1 MSSTI
6 KIVEDCIRADTVTRE
21 ALARGVVNYRA
32 LAQWLLR
39 THRLAATEA
48 SVIAALRRFKHGVG
62 DDHLAGAREVLRD
75 SYVNSRARRSSFTV
89 PNTTPIQERLP
100 RLLKSIDYSKGET
113 IRILSFD
120 GGFKIVLDESNFQDA
135 LQILGEKNVEDTKH
149 GLVELNVVMPPDCTD
164 TPGIYALIANA
175 LAARRINI
183 EEGWVSIRQEV
194 VFVKE
199 EDLLEAHDALSSLTS
214 QGDAVR
220 EENHRLVPARAPGS
234 RSSLPDVS
242 P

>member
-1 MSSTI
+1 MPSTI
-6 KIVEDCIRADTVTRE
+6 EILEDCIQADTVTRE

-32 LAQWLLR
+32 MAQWLLR
-39 THRLAATEA
+39 TYRLPATES
-48 SVIAALRRFKHGVG
+48 SVIAAMRRFKHGVG
-62 DDHLAGAREVLRD
+62 DDCLAGAREVLRD

-120 GGFKIVLDESNFQDA
+120 GGFKIILDESNFQNA

-164 TPGIYALIANA
+164 TPGIYALITNA

-199 EDLLEAHDALSSLTS
+199 EDLLEAHDALSSLTA
-214 QGDAVR
+214 QGNVAR
-220 EENHRLVPARAPGS
+220 EGNPPAFRAHVAGAGS
-234 RSSLPDVS
+234 STDVS